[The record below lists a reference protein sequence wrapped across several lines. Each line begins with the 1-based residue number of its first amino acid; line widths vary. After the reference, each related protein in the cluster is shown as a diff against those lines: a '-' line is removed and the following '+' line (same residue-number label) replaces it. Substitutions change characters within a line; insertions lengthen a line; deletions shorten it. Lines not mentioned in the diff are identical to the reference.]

1 MPSCFYLVM
10 NVQGP
15 MVHCTPQGGQTLLR
29 TQDGR
34 IDWDK
39 ARRHPASVRASKS
52 YLGEFFLSTLFRPIH

>member
-1 MPSCFYLVM
+1 MPSCIYLVM

-34 IDWDK
+34 ADWDK
-39 ARRHPASVRASKS
+39 VRRHPASVRTSKS
-52 YLGEFFLSTLFRPIH
+52 DLGEFFPSAIFRLIH